1 MKAEWRWQPIRYGC
15 YPARGTTDILKS
27 PGNWSWGEENDLSRQ
42 TGVVG
47 AGREDLG
54 RHNTAM
60 AQLQLP
66 VFPAGV
72 TPINN
77 QIAVACESGK
87 VVYVLGH
94 QPVFQHGDDDL
105 ASFRLFKSQC
115 WIQSIRTRS
124 SYRI

>member
-1 MKAEWRWQPIRYGC
+1 
-15 YPARGTTDILKS
+15 
-27 PGNWSWGEENDLSRQ
+27 
-42 TGVVG
+42 
-47 AGREDLG
+47 
-54 RHNTAM
+54 M

-94 QPVFQHGDDDL
+94 QPVFRKRMTKYRVAGSAGGVILEGGKSNQRRQEAQAAGVSSPTRRMETL
-105 ASFRLFKSQC
+105 AKPGNTEPRYSRTGSF
-115 WIQSIRTRS
+115 IRRVGEL
-124 SYRI
+124 